1 MSTVSSIMRANV
13 AGSTDMNTDTTRTS
27 QPLWLLAELTYR
39 CPLHCA
45 FCYNPTDFAHE
56 TAELDTDTWRDIIS
70 QADFWVLHEIDPQ
83 AIVARA
89 GYMIDSTRQILFFHP
104 DLMARLLRADPAAL
118 LEAPLKFAV
127 MSLPQGG
134 VSIRWLDPATAFA
147 RYSHPELDALGK
159 ELTAICETIAAK
171 VVA

>member
-1 MSTVSSIMRANV
+1 MSPAEAVDYGTTGPAVASFGHVRTVESPLTVV
-13 AGSTDMNTDTTRTS
+13 AER
-27 QPLWLLAELTYR
+27 LR
-39 CPLHCA
+39 
-45 FCYNPTDFAHE
+45 
-56 TAELDTDTWRDIIS
+56 
-70 QADFWVLHEIDPQ
+70 QAIEASGLWVLHEIDPQ

-89 GYMIDSTRQILFFHP
+89 GYMIDSTHQILFFHP